1 MKRTKAII
9 DCDPGHDDAVAI
21 LLAARHFDLLGVTTV
36 GGNAPVWRVTEN
48 ALRVLELI
56 GRPEVPVARGAA
68 GPILGSLPRAGERVH
83 GATGLDGAKL
93 PRGSNR
99 VITKG
104 AVEFLVETVMG
115 NPGTVVIATG
125 PLTNLALAMRVEPRL
140 AKSIARLSIM
150 GGSATWGNVTAAA
163 EFNAWAD
170 PEAAHI
176 VFSSGARITMCGLD
190 LTRQAAVGPETIARF
205 RAVRTH
211 TAGVVADLLEHYRA
225 AAERVYGTPAVPLH
239 DPCAVA
245 ALAAPELFEVT
256 PAHVA
261 VELRGEETRGMT
273 VVDRRF
279 LEAEAAEQRRAA
291 GAPEPNCRLATRV
304 DAEGLFRLVE
314 EALAACP

>member
-83 GATGLDGAKL
+83 GATGLDGAEL

-205 RAVRTH
+205 RAVGTH
-211 TAGVVADLLEHYRA
+211 TAEVVADLLEHYRA

-279 LEAEAAEQRRAA
+279 LGAEAAEQRRAA

-314 EALAACP
+314 ETLAACP

>member
-83 GATGLDGAKL
+83 GATGLDGAEL

-205 RAVRTH
+205 RAVGTH

-279 LEAEAAEQRRAA
+279 LGEEAAEQRRAA

>member
-83 GATGLDGAKL
+83 GATGLDGAEL

-125 PLTNLALAMRVEPRL
+125 PLTNVALAMRVEPRL

-205 RAVRTH
+205 RAAGTR
-211 TAGVVADLLEHYRA
+211 TAGVIADLLEHYRA
-225 AAERVYGTPAVPLH
+225 AAERVYGTPSVPLH

-279 LEAEAAEQRRAA
+279 MGTEDERRRAA
-291 GAPEPNCRLATRV
+291 GAAEPNCRLATRV

>member
-36 GGNAPVWRVTEN
+36 GGNAPAWRVTEN

-83 GATGLDGAKL
+83 GATGLDGAEL

-99 VITKG
+99 VITRG
-104 AVEFLVETVMG
+104 AVEFLVDTVMA

-125 PLTNLALAMRVEPRL
+125 PLTNVALAMRVEPRL

-205 RAVRTH
+205 RAAGTRT
-211 TAGVVADLLEHYRA
+211 ASVVADLLEHYRA
-225 AAERVYGTPAVPLH
+225 SAERVYGTPTVPLH

-245 ALAAPELFEVT
+245 ALAAPELFELT
-256 PAHVA
+256 EAHVA

-273 VVDRRF
+273 VVDHRYIGASEE
-279 LEAEAAEQRRAA
+279 LLRAA
-291 GAPEPNCRLATRV
+291 GAPEPNCRLATKV
-304 DAEGLFRLVE
+304 DAEGLFRLIE

>member
-83 GATGLDGAKL
+83 GATGLDGAEL

-205 RAVRTH
+205 RAVGTH
-211 TAGVVADLLEHYRA
+211 TAEVVADLLEHYRA

-279 LEAEAAEQRRAA
+279 LGAEAAEQRRAA

>member
-21 LLAARHFDLLGVTTV
+21 LLAARHFDLLGITTV

-83 GATGLDGAKL
+83 GTTGLDGAEL

-205 RAVRTH
+205 RAVGTH

-279 LEAEAAEQRRAA
+279 LGAEAAEQRRAA

>member
-83 GATGLDGAKL
+83 GATGIDGAEL

-163 EFNAWAD
+163 EFNARAD

-205 RAVRTH
+205 RAVGTH
-211 TAGVVADLLEHYRA
+211 TAEVVADLLEHYRA

-279 LEAEAAEQRRAA
+279 LGAEAAEQRRAA